1 LTSFSTAKVKT
12 RQAEAYPTKTWIREI
27 KLQLGYNPNM
37 RLHSILAITAALT
50 FSSAFSASA
59 QKPVKVAL
67 SDAQGNSV
75 GTAELSSSAK
85 GVNIRLDLK
94 NLTPGIH
101 AIHVHGV
108 AKCEGPAFTTAG
120 PHFNP
125 DMKHHGLENPDG
137 PHAGDI
143 PNFTVGADGTSKA
156 TVVAA
161 GVTMG
166 DDAHSVFSNGGTA
179 LVIHAKADDMK
190 SDPAGN
196 AGDRIACGIISK

>member
-1 LTSFSTAKVKT
+1 
-12 RQAEAYPTKTWIREI
+12 
-27 KLQLGYNPNM
+27 M
-37 RLHSILAITAALT
+37 RLHNMIAIAAGLVL
-50 FSSAFSASA
+50 SLAFSASA

-75 GTAELSSSAK
+75 GTAELSASAK
-85 GVNIRLDLK
+85 GVSIRLDLK

-101 AIHVHGV
+101 AIHVHSV

-125 DMKHHGLENPDG
+125 DMKHHGLENPEG

-143 PNFTVGADGTSKA
+143 PNFTVGDNGTAKT
-156 TVVAA
+156 TVVAT

-166 DDAHSVFSNGGTA
+166 DDAHSIFSNGGTA

-196 AGDRIACGIISK
+196 SGDRIACGVISK